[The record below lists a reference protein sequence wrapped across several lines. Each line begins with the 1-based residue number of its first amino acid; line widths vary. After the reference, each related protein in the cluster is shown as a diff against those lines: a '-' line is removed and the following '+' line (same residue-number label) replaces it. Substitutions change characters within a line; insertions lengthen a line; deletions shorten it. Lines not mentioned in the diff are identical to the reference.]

1 MYTGLVL
8 SLLLSTVLALYDSKK
23 QDDNSSNSGFKS
35 QQEYLQHAGNRAPRE
50 GNDFASLI
58 EALQHVQKVQKQMDD
73 FAECKKNDT
82 IVLHITFDHSR
93 WNNEAMLVLEVA
105 NLLTL
110 LWRRAKSVVENDTLL
125 YAMVRSNVLFSSLV
139 YGSVICFE
147 RNQYKHYER
156 FCPYAYRDKKLN
168 KNIHIMDIS
177 VEHDYLTSHE
187 TIWWR
192 LPREKAIKMNLT
204 QLTEHYNTRFNSTA
218 EKPMENVSVPVLQR
232 VEDGLWTSPYF
243 DCFGGKSWM
252 VTYLAPFF
260 NESNQFLW
268 V

>member
-1 MYTGLVL
+1 MYFNFVY
-8 SLLLSTVLALYDSKK
+8 SLLFSSVIAYNLNQDENSPLSDLTSHQ
-23 QDDNSSNSGFKS
+23 QDLQYSSNPTHGGK
-35 QQEYLQHAGNRAPRE
+35 
-50 GNDFASLI
+50 NDFESLI
-58 EALQHVQKVQKQMDD
+58 EALHHVQKVQKQMDD
-73 FAECKKNDT
+73 FAECKENDT
-82 IVLHITFDHSR
+82 IVLHITFDYSR

-125 YAMVRSNVLFSSLV
+125 YSMVRSNVLFSQSV

-147 RNQYKHYER
+147 RNQYKYYGR

-168 KNIHIMDIS
+168 GNIHIMDIS
-177 VEHDYLTSHE
+177 VGHDYLTSHD

-192 LPREKAIKMNLT
+192 LPREKAIKMKLHNFA
-204 QLTEHYNTRFNSTA
+204 EHYNTRFNSTT
-218 EKPMENVSVPVLQR
+218 ENPMENISVPVLQ
-232 VEDGLWTSPYF
+232 EIKDGLWTSPYF

-260 NESNQFLW
+260 NETNQFL
-268 V
+268 